1 MNSYV
6 KFRQN
11 NSEWEFVLP
20 WTPCITVNVS
30 RALTKLLGEKRPEA
44 ELFLSPFLLIYKT
57 LLHTLEASREIK
69 VIKSLP
75 ILCMHEEQN
84 GGKVRKTAS
93 LMEGGGVEGGGQGY
107 WLQSRAIRALHKLI
121 PKILCHGAE
130 TWNWAT
136 WWKANEKAFLC
147 YLPFSVFSQ
156 LSDFL
161 PFRLSVTELGP
172 LQHQPHHLLWGLGP
186 VFFPNLQSCPL
197 SDIFLH
203 WVLVLS
209 FPHPR
214 TCIKQHWPPLSTK
227 LESLALQKKTSCA
240 YQCF

>member
-1 MNSYV
+1 M
-6 KFRQN
+6 
-11 NSEWEFVLP
+11 
-20 WTPCITVNVS
+20 VNVS
-30 RALTKLLGEKRPEA
+30 RSLTKLLGEKRPEA
-44 ELFLSPFLLIYKT
+44 ELFLSPFLLIHKT
-57 LLHTLEASREIK
+57 LLHTLEGSRKTE
-69 VIKSLP
+69 VIKSFP

-84 GGKVRKTAS
+84 GGKVRKIATLIKGS
-93 LMEGGGVEGGGQGY
+93 VCVGKGQGY
-107 WLQSRAIRALHKLI
+107 WLQSRAIRAPHKLI

-130 TWNWAT
+130 TWNWAP

-161 PFRLSVTELGP
+161 PFRVSVTELAP
-172 LQHQPHHLLWGLGP
+172 LQHQPHHLLWGPGP
-186 VFFPNLQSCPL
+186 VFFLNLQSCPL

-209 FPHPR
+209 FSHPH
-214 TCIKQHWPPLSTK
+214 TCIKQHWPLLSTK
-227 LESLALQKKTSCA
+227 PESLALQKNIICA